1 MPEARANGIDIAYET
16 FGKSENR
23 PLILIMG
30 IGSQMV
36 TWPRAFCEK
45 LAKAGH
51 RVVRF
56 DNRDVGLSTKLD
68 DAGIPNIWEVIAT
81 VQAAGGGLTKG
92 SPSALA
98 GGKVNAPYRLSAMAA
113 DTVGL
118 MDALKIKKAHI
129 CGLSMGGMIAQ
140 TVAIEHQDRVISLI
154 SMESTTGEP
163 GLPGASTEVREVL
176 LKLPPAEREAYIRH
190 MVHVHRL
197 FAGDSAQYDEATQ
210 RGLSARSYDRSS
222 YTAGFARQYA
232 AIVASGG
239 RRKALASVR
248 VPTLV
253 IHGADDT
260 LFPKEHGQDTAA
272 AIKGARFLLVQ
283 GLGHGTAYPGLWD
296 EIVAAIAAHTKAAEA

>member
-1 MPEARANGIDIAYET
+1 MPTARANGINIEYET
-16 FGKSENR
+16 FGKSGDR

-36 TWPRAFCEK
+36 TWPTAFCEN
-45 LAKAGH
+45 LAAAGH
-51 RVVRF
+51 CVVRF
-56 DNRDVGLSTKLD
+56 DNRDAGLSTKLD
-68 DAGIPNIWEVIAT
+68 DAGIPNIWEVVAA
-81 VQAAGGGLTKG
+81 VQAGGQ
-92 SPSALA
+92 
-98 GGKVNAPYRLSAMAA
+98 VNVPYLLSDMAA

-118 MDALKIKKAHI
+118 MDALRIKKAHI

-140 TVAIEHQDRVISLI
+140 TMAIEHQDRVESLI

-163 GLPGASTEVREVL
+163 GLPDAKPEVNEVL
-176 LKLPPAEREAYIRH
+176 LKLPPQEREAYIRH

-197 FAGDSAQYDEATQ
+197 FAGASAKYDEATQ
-210 RGLSARSYDRSS
+210 KELSALSYDRSS
-222 YTAGFARQYA
+222 YMAGFARQFA

-260 LFPKEHGQDTAA
+260 LFPQEHGQDTAD
-272 AIKGARFLLVQ
+272 AIKGARFLLVP

-296 EIVAAIAAHTKAAEA
+296 EIVAAIAAHTKAAED

>member
-1 MPEARANGIDIAYET
+1 MPIARANGIDITYET
-16 FGKSENR
+16 FGKSGNR

-36 TWPRAFCEK
+36 TWPTAFCEK
-45 LAKAGH
+45 LAAAGH

-56 DNRDVGLSTKLD
+56 DNRDVGLSAKLD
-68 DAGIPNIWEVIAT
+68 DAGIPNILEVVAA
-81 VQAAGGGLTKG
+81 VQAAGGG
-92 SPSALA
+92 PLA
-98 GGKVNAPYRLSAMAA
+98 RGQVNVPYTLSDMAA

-163 GLPGASTEVREVL
+163 GLPGAAPEVREVL
-176 LKLPPAEREAYIRH
+176 LKPPPEEREAYIRH

-197 FAGDSAQYDEATQ
+197 FAGDSAKYDEATQ
-210 RGLSARSYDRSS
+210 RELSALSYDRSS
-222 YTAGFARQYA
+222 YSAGFARQFA

-253 IHGADDT
+253 IHGANDT

-272 AIKGARFLLVQ
+272 AIRGARFLLVQ

>member
-1 MPEARANGIDIAYET
+1 MPKARANGIEIAYET
-16 FGKSENR
+16 FGKSGNR

-36 TWPRAFCEK
+36 TWPTAFCEK
-45 LAKAGH
+45 LAAAGH

-68 DAGIPNIWEVIAT
+68 DAGIPNIWEVVAA
-81 VQAAGGGLTKG
+81 VQAGGQ
-92 SPSALA
+92 
-98 GGKVNAPYRLSAMAA
+98 VNVPYLLSDMAA

-118 MDALKIKKAHI
+118 MDALRIKKAHI

-140 TVAIEHQDRVISLI
+140 TVAIEHQDRVQSLI
-154 SMESTTGEP
+154 SMESTTSEP
-163 GLPGASTEVREVL
+163 GLPSAKPEANEVL
-176 LKLPPAEREAYIRH
+176 LKLPPAEREAYIQH

-197 FAGDSAQYDEATQ
+197 FASDSAKYDEATQ
-210 RGLSARSYDRSS
+210 RELSALSYDRSS
-222 YTAGFARQYA
+222 YMAGFARQFA

-260 LFPKEHGQDTAA
+260 LFPQEHGQDTAD
-272 AIKGARFLLVQ
+272 AIKGAQFLLVP

>member
-1 MPEARANGIDIAYET
+1 MPIAHANGIEIAYET
-16 FGKSENR
+16 FGNSGNR

-36 TWPRAFCEK
+36 TWPVAFCEK

-68 DAGIPNIWEVIAT
+68 DAGIPNIWEVVAA
-81 VQAAGGGLTKG
+81 VQAGGQ
-92 SPSALA
+92 
-98 GGKVNAPYRLSAMAA
+98 VNVPYTLSDMAA

-140 TVAIEHQDRVISLI
+140 TLAIEHQDRVTSLI

-163 GLPGASTEVREVL
+163 GLPGAKPEVREVL
-176 LKLPPAEREAYIRH
+176 LKLPPREREAYIRH

-197 FAGDSAQYDEATQ
+197 FAGNSTKYDEATQ
-210 RGLSARSYDRSS
+210 RELSALSFDRSS
-222 YTAGFARQYA
+222 YIAGFARQFA

-260 LFPKEHGQDTAA
+260 LFPREHGQDTAD
-272 AIKGARFLLVQ
+272 AIKGARFLLVP

-296 EIVAAIAAHTKAAEA
+296 EIAAAIAAHTKEAEA

>member
-1 MPEARANGIDIAYET
+1 MPMARANGIEIAYET
-16 FGKSENR
+16 FGKTGNR

-36 TWPRAFCEK
+36 TWPTAFCEK
-45 LAKAGH
+45 LAAAGH
-51 RVVRF
+51 LVVRF

-68 DAGIPNIWEVIAT
+68 DAGVPNIWEVMTA
-81 VQAAGGGLTKG
+81 VQAGGEV
-92 SPSALA
+92 A
-98 GGKVNAPYRLSAMAA
+98 VPYRLSDMAA

-118 MDALKIKKAHI
+118 MDALEIKKAHI

-140 TVAIEHQDRVISLI
+140 TIAIEHEDRVKSLI
-154 SMESTTGEP
+154 SMESTTNEP
-163 GLPGASTEVREVL
+163 GLPAAKPEVVEVL
-176 LKLPPAEREAYIRH
+176 LKFPPQEREAYIRH

-197 FAGDSAQYDEATQ
+197 FAGDSDKYDEATQ
-210 RGLSARSYDRSS
+210 REISALTYDRSS
-222 YTAGFARQYA
+222 YMAGFARQFA

-239 RRKALASVR
+239 RRKALASVH

-260 LFPKEHGQDTAA
+260 LFPREHGQDTVD
-272 AIKGARFLLVQ
+272 AIKGAKFVLVE
-283 GLGHGTAYPGLWD
+283 GLGHGTAFPGLWD

>member
-1 MPEARANGIDIAYET
+1 MPTARANGIEIVYET
-16 FGKSENR
+16 FGNSGNP

-36 TWPRAFCEK
+36 TWPMAFCEK

-51 RVVRF
+51 FVVRF

-68 DAGIPNIWEVIAT
+68 DVGIPNIWEVIAA
-81 VQAAGGGLTKG
+81 VEAGGQ
-92 SPSALA
+92 
-98 GGKVNAPYRLSAMAA
+98 VNVPYRLSDMAA

-140 TVAIEHQDRVISLI
+140 TMAIEHQDRVQSLI

-163 GLPGASTEVREVL
+163 GLPGASPEIREVL
-176 LKLPPAEREAYIRH
+176 LKLPPREREAYIQY
-190 MVHVHRL
+190 MVLVHRL
-197 FAGDSAQYDEATQ
+197 FAGNSTKYDEATQ
-210 RGLSARSYDRSS
+210 RELSALSYDRSS
-222 YTAGFARQYA
+222 YIAGFARQFA

-239 RRKALASVR
+239 RKKALASVR

-260 LFPKEHGQDTAA
+260 LFPREHGVDTAD

>member
-1 MPEARANGIDIAYET
+1 MPTARANGIDIAYET

-23 PLILIMG
+23 PLVLIMG

-36 TWPRAFCEK
+36 TWPLPFCEK

-51 RVVRF
+51 FVVRF

-68 DAGIPNIWEVIAT
+68 DAGIPNIWEVITAR
-81 VQAAGGGLTKG
+81 QEGRAI
-92 SPSALA
+92 
-98 GGKVNAPYRLSAMAA
+98 KVPYRLSDMAA

-140 TVAIEHQDRVISLI
+140 TLAIEHQDRVISLI

-163 GLPGASTEVREVL
+163 GLPGARPDVAEAL
-176 LKLPPAEREAYIRH
+176 LKFPPAEREPYIEH
-190 MVHVHRL
+190 MVHLHRL
-197 FAGDSAQYDEATQ
+197 FAGDSTKYDEATQ
-210 RGLSARSYDRSS
+210 RGLSTLSYDRSS
-222 YTAGFARQYA
+222 YIAGFARQFA

-239 RRKALASVR
+239 RKKALASVR

-253 IHGADDT
+253 IHGADET
-260 LFPKEHGQDTAA
+260 LFPREHGQDTAD
-272 AIKGARFLLVQ
+272 AIKGARFLLVK

-296 EIVAAIAAHTKAAEA
+296 EIVAAMAAHTKAAEA

>member
-1 MPEARANGIDIAYET
+1 MPTVRANGIEIAYET
-16 FGKSENR
+16 FGKSGNR

-36 TWPRAFCEK
+36 TWPVAFCKK

-51 RVVRF
+51 FVVRF
-56 DNRDVGLSTKLD
+56 DNRDVGLSSKLD
-68 DAGIPNIWEVIAT
+68 DAGIPNIWEVVAA
-81 VQAAGGGLTKG
+81 VQAGGQ
-92 SPSALA
+92 
-98 GGKVNAPYRLSAMAA
+98 VNVPYTLSDMGA

-140 TVAIEHQDRVISLI
+140 VIAIEHQDRVQSLI

-163 GLPGASTEVREVL
+163 GLPGAAPEVREVL
-176 LKLPPAEREAYIRH
+176 LKLPPQEREAYIQH

-197 FAGDSAQYDEATQ
+197 FASDSTKYDEAAQ
-210 RGLSARSYDRSS
+210 RELSALSYDRSS
-222 YTAGFARQYA
+222 YIAGFARQFA

-239 RRKALASVR
+239 RKKALASVR

-260 LFPKEHGQDTAA
+260 LFPREHGQDTAD
-272 AIKGARFLLVQ
+272 AIKGAKFLLVP

-296 EIVAAIAAHTKAAEA
+296 EIVAAIAGHTKAAEA

>member
-1 MPEARANGIDIAYET
+1 
-16 FGKSENR
+16 
-23 PLILIMG
+23 MG

-36 TWPRAFCEK
+36 TWPVAFCEK

-51 RVVRF
+51 FVVRF

-68 DAGIPNIWEVIAT
+68 DAGIPNIWEVIAA
-81 VQAAGGGLTKG
+81 VQAG
-92 SPSALA
+92 SQ
-98 GGKVNAPYRLSAMAA
+98 VNVPYTLSDMGA

-140 TVAIEHQDRVISLI
+140 AIAIEHQDRVISLI
-154 SMESTTGEP
+154 SMESTTSEP
-163 GLPGASTEVREVL
+163 GLPGASPEVREVL
-176 LKLPPAEREAYIRH
+176 LKLPPQEREAYIQH
-190 MVHVHRL
+190 MVLVHRL
-197 FAGDSAQYDEATQ
+197 FAGDSTQYEEAAQRE
-210 RGLSARSYDRSS
+210 LSALSYDRSS
-222 YTAGFARQYA
+222 YIAGFARQFA

-260 LFPKEHGQDTAA
+260 LFPREHGQDTAD
-272 AIKGARFLLVQ
+272 AIKGAKFLLVP

-296 EIVAAIAAHTKAAEA
+296 EIVAAVAAHTKAAEA

>member
-1 MPEARANGIDIAYET
+1 MSTARANGIDIEYET
-16 FGKSENR
+16 FGTPEDS

-36 TWPRAFCEK
+36 SWPAAFCEK
-45 LAKAGH
+45 LAAAGH

-56 DNRDVGLSTKLD
+56 DNRDVGLTTKLD
-68 DAGIPNIWEVIAT
+68 DIGIPNIWEVVAA
-81 VQAAGGGLTKG
+81 VQAGGQ
-92 SPSALA
+92 
-98 GGKVNAPYRLSAMAA
+98 VDVPYRLSDMAA

-140 TVAIEHQDRVISLI
+140 TMAIEHQHRVKSLI

-163 GLPGASTEVREVL
+163 GLPGASPEAGEVL
-176 LKLPPAEREAYIRH
+176 LKMPPEEREAFIQH
-190 MVHVHRL
+190 MVQVFRV
-197 FAGDSAQYDEATQ
+197 FAGNSAKYDEAVQ
-210 RGLSARSYDRSS
+210 RELSALSYDRSS
-222 YTAGFARQYA
+222 YTAGFVRQFA

-260 LFPKEHGQDTAA
+260 LFPKEHGQDIAD
-272 AIKGARFLLVQ
+272 AIKGAKFLLVK
-283 GLGHGTAYPGLWD
+283 GLGHGTAYPGLWG

>member
-1 MPEARANGIDIAYET
+1 MPTARANGIDIAYET
-16 FGKSENR
+16 FGKSGSR

-30 IGSQMV
+30 IGRQMV
-36 TWPRAFCEK
+36 NWPQAFCEK
-45 LAKAGH
+45 LTAAGH

-68 DAGIPNIWEVIAT
+68 DAGIPNIWEGIAA
-81 VQAAGGGLTKG
+81 VQAAGGG
-92 SPSALA
+92 PLA
-98 GGKVNAPYRLSAMAA
+98 RGQVNVPYRLSDMAA

-140 TVAIEHQDRVISLI
+140 IVAIEHQDRVQSLI

-163 GLPGASTEVREVL
+163 GLPGARPEVREAL

-210 RGLSARSYDRSS
+210 RGLSALSYDRSF
-222 YTAGFARQYA
+222 YMAGFARQFA

-260 LFPKEHGQDTAA
+260 LFPREHGQDTAD
-272 AIKGARFLLVQ
+272 AIKGARFLLVP

>member
-1 MPEARANGIDIAYET
+1 MTTARANGIDIAYET

-36 TWPRAFCEK
+36 TWPAAFCEK
-45 LAKAGH
+45 LAAAGH
-51 RVVRF
+51 FVVRF

-68 DAGIPNIWEVIAT
+68 DAGIPNIWEVVAA
-81 VQAAGGGLTKG
+81 VQAAGGG
-92 SPSALA
+92 PLA
-98 GGKVNAPYRLSAMAA
+98 RGQVNVPYLLSDMAA

-118 MDALKIKKAHI
+118 MDALRIKKAHI

-140 TVAIEHQDRVISLI
+140 TVAIEHQDRVQSLI
-154 SMESTTGEP
+154 SMESTTSEP
-163 GLPGASTEVREVL
+163 GLPGASPEVREVL
-176 LKLPPAEREAYIRH
+176 LKLPPQEREAYILH

-197 FAGDSAQYDEATQ
+197 FASASAKYDEATQ
-210 RGLSARSYDRSS
+210 RELSALSYDRSS
-222 YTAGFARQYA
+222 YTAGFSRQFA

-260 LFPKEHGQDTAA
+260 LFPGEHGQDTAD
-272 AIKGARFLLVQ
+272 AIKGARFLLVP

-296 EIVAAIAAHTKAAEA
+296 EIVAAIAAHTKAAED

>member
-1 MPEARANGIDIAYET
+1 MPTARTNGIDIVYET
-16 FGKSENR
+16 FGKTGNR

-36 TWPRAFCEK
+36 TWPVAFCEK

-51 RVVRF
+51 FVVRF
-56 DNRDVGLSTKLD
+56 DNRDAGLSTKLD
-68 DAGIPNIWEVIAT
+68 DAGIPNIWEV
-81 VQAAGGGLTKG
+81 VAAVEAG
-92 SPSALA
+92 SQ
-98 GGKVNAPYRLSAMAA
+98 VNVPYRLSDMAA
-113 DTVGL
+113 DTLGL

-129 CGLSMGGMIAQ
+129 GGLSMGGMIAQ
-140 TVAIEHQDRVISLI
+140 TMAIEHQDRVISLI

-163 GLPGASTEVREVL
+163 GLPGASPEVREVL
-176 LKLPPAEREAYIRH
+176 LKLPPTEREAYIQH

-197 FAGDSAQYDEATQ
+197 FAGDSTKYDEATQ
-210 RGLSARSYDRSS
+210 RELSALSYDRSS
-222 YTAGFARQYA
+222 YIAGFARQFA

-239 RRKALASVR
+239 RKKALASVR

-260 LFPKEHGQDTAA
+260 LFPREHGQDTAD
-272 AIKGARFLLVQ
+272 AIKGAKFLLVQ

>member
-1 MPEARANGIDIAYET
+1 MPTARANGIDIAYET
-16 FGKSENR
+16 FGKSGDR

-36 TWPRAFCEK
+36 TWPTAFCEN
-45 LAKAGH
+45 LAAAGH
-51 RVVRF
+51 CVVRF
-56 DNRDVGLSTKLD
+56 DNRDAGLSTKLD
-68 DAGIPNIWEVIAT
+68 DAGIPNIWEVVAA
-81 VQAAGGGLTKG
+81 VQAGGQ
-92 SPSALA
+92 
-98 GGKVNAPYRLSAMAA
+98 VNVPYLLSDMAA

-118 MDALKIKKAHI
+118 MDALRIKKAHI

-140 TVAIEHQDRVISLI
+140 TMAIEHQDRVESLI

-163 GLPGASTEVREVL
+163 GLPDAKPEVNEVL
-176 LKLPPAEREAYIRH
+176 LKLPPQEREAYIRH

-197 FAGDSAQYDEATQ
+197 FAGASAKYDEATQ
-210 RGLSARSYDRSS
+210 KELSALSYDRSS
-222 YTAGFARQYA
+222 YMAGFARQFA

-260 LFPKEHGQDTAA
+260 LFPQEHGQDTAD
-272 AIKGARFLLVQ
+272 AIKGARFLLVP

-296 EIVAAIAAHTKAAEA
+296 EIVAAIAAHTKAAED

>member
-16 FGKSENR
+16 FGKSGNR

-36 TWPRAFCEK
+36 TWPTAFCEK
-45 LAKAGH
+45 LAAAGH

-56 DNRDVGLSTKLD
+56 DNRDIGLSTKLD
-68 DAGIPNIWEVIAT
+68 DAGIPNIWEVVAA
-81 VQAAGGGLTKG
+81 VQAGGQ
-92 SPSALA
+92 
-98 GGKVNAPYRLSAMAA
+98 VNVPYRLSDMAA

-118 MDALKIKKAHI
+118 MDALRIKKAHI

-140 TVAIEHQDRVISLI
+140 TMAIEHQDRVQSLI

-163 GLPGASTEVREVL
+163 GLPGAKPEVNEVL
-176 LKLPPAEREAYIRH
+176 LKLPPQEREAYIRH
-190 MVHVHRL
+190 MIHVHRL
-197 FAGDSAQYDEATQ
+197 FAGDSAKYDEATQ
-210 RGLSARSYDRSS
+210 RELSALSYDRSS
-222 YTAGFARQYA
+222 YMAGFARQFA

-260 LFPKEHGQDTAA
+260 LFPQEHGQDTAD
-272 AIKGARFLLVQ
+272 AIRGARFLLVP

-296 EIVAAIAAHTKAAEA
+296 EIVAAIAAHTKAAEG

>member
-1 MPEARANGIDIAYET
+1 MTMARANGIDIAYET

-36 TWPRAFCEK
+36 TWPTAFCEK
-45 LAKAGH
+45 LAAAGH
-51 RVVRF
+51 FVVRF

-68 DAGIPNIWEVIAT
+68 DAGIPNIWEVIAA
-81 VQAAGGGLTKG
+81 VQAGGQ
-92 SPSALA
+92 
-98 GGKVNAPYRLSAMAA
+98 VNVPYLLSDMAA

-118 MDALKIKKAHI
+118 MDALQIKKAHI

-140 TVAIEHQDRVISLI
+140 TVAIEHQDRVQSLI
-154 SMESTTGEP
+154 SMESTTSEP
-163 GLPGASTEVREVL
+163 GLPGASPEVREVL
-176 LKLPPAEREAYIRH
+176 LELPPQEREAYIRH

-197 FAGDSAQYDEATQ
+197 FAGASAKYDEATQ
-210 RGLSARSYDRSS
+210 RELSALSYDRSS
-222 YTAGFARQYA
+222 YMAGFARQFA

-248 VPTLV
+248 VPALV

-260 LFPKEHGQDTAA
+260 LFPREHGQDTAD
-272 AIKGARFLLVQ
+272 AIKGAKLLLVP

-296 EIVAAIAAHTKAAEA
+296 EIVAAIAAHTKAAAD

>member
-1 MPEARANGIDIAYET
+1 MPTARANGIDIAYET
-16 FGKSENR
+16 FGTSGNR

-36 TWPRAFCEK
+36 TWPTAFCEK
-45 LAKAGH
+45 LAAAGH
-51 RVVRF
+51 FVVRF
-56 DNRDVGLSTKLD
+56 DNRDVGLSSKLD
-68 DAGIPNIWEVIAT
+68 DAGTPNIWEVVAA
-81 VQAAGGGLTKG
+81 VQAGG
-92 SPSALA
+92 P
-98 GGKVNAPYRLSAMAA
+98 VDVPYRLSDMAA

-118 MDALKIKKAHI
+118 MDALRIKKAHI

-140 TVAIEHQDRVISLI
+140 TIAIEHQHRVTSLI
-154 SMESTTGEP
+154 SMESTTSEP
-163 GLPGASTEVREVL
+163 GLPGATPEVREVL
-176 LKLPPAEREAYIRH
+176 LQLPPEEREAYIRH

-197 FAGDSAQYDEATQ
+197 FAGHSANYDEATQ
-210 RGLSARSYDRSS
+210 RELSALSYDRSS
-222 YTAGFARQYA
+222 YTAGFARQFA

-260 LFPKEHGQDTAA
+260 LFPREHGQDTAD

-283 GLGHGTAYPGLWD
+283 GLGHGAAYPGLWD
-296 EIVAAIAAHTKAAEA
+296 EIVAAIAAHTRTSEA

>member
-1 MPEARANGIDIAYET
+1 MPTARANGIDIVYET
-16 FGKSENR
+16 FGKSGNR

-36 TWPRAFCEK
+36 TWPTAFCEK
-45 LAKAGH
+45 LAAAGH
-51 RVVRF
+51 FVVRF

-68 DAGIPNIWEVIAT
+68 DAGIPNIWEVVAA
-81 VQAAGGGLTKG
+81 VQAGGQIN
-92 SPSALA
+92 
-98 GGKVNAPYRLSAMAA
+98 VPYLLSDMAA

-118 MDALKIKKAHI
+118 MDALQIKKAHI

-140 TVAIEHQDRVISLI
+140 TLAIEHQDRVQSLI
-154 SMESTTGEP
+154 SMESTTSEP
-163 GLPGASTEVREVL
+163 GLPGASPEVREVL
-176 LKLPPAEREAYIRH
+176 LKLPPQEREAYIRH

-197 FAGDSAQYDEATQ
+197 FAGASAKYDEATQ
-210 RGLSARSYDRSS
+210 RELSALSYDRSS
-222 YTAGFARQYA
+222 YMAGFARQFA

-260 LFPKEHGQDTAA
+260 LFPREHGQDTAD
-272 AIKGARFLLVQ
+272 AIKGAKLLLVP

-296 EIVAAIAAHTKAAEA
+296 EIVAAIAAHTKAAAD